1 MSNFTIPIYMFGGL
15 IVGGIVGYFQEK
27 YQVPKENGKAE
38 MPNDY
43 DYDQVGTP
51 QPPSKK
57 TILTKK
63 NSSTLKAP
71 PPLNH

>member
-27 YQVPKENGKAE
+27 YQVSKENGKQE

-43 DYDQVGTP
+43 DYDATP
-51 QPPSKK
+51 PPKK

>member
-43 DYDQVGTP
+43 DYDGVPQ
-51 QPPSKK
+51 QPPPKK

>member
-27 YQVPKENGKAE
+27 YQVPKENGKQE

-43 DYDQVGTP
+43 DYDVAP
-51 QPPSKK
+51 QQPPPSKK

-71 PPLNH
+71 PPLN